1 MVRLMHARPDIVEIE
16 INPMILG
23 PDYAICADALITVI
37 DENDLPENTL
47 SRTANSGS
55 HERSN

>member
-1 MVRLMHARPDIVEIE
+1 MHARPDIVEIE